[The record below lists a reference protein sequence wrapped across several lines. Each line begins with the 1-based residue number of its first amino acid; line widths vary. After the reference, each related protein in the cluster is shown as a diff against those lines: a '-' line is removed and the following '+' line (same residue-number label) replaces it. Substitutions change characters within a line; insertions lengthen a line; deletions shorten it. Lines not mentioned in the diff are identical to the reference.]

1 MLYRGGSMLT
11 IVLVVLAGFGALS
24 LLWAVFGGL
33 LPSPRGMVLLL
44 SCTDLTDA
52 EMAVHR
58 HRWLTGMGVLR
69 CPLVVIDGGL
79 SDEERQTLRR
89 KDIEIWDPDMIGD
102 PFRQEVGPDG
112 GT

>member
-1 MLYRGGSMLT
+1 MLT

-33 LPSPRGMVLLL
+33 LPCPRRMILLQVCENL
-44 SCTDLTDA
+44 SEV

-58 HRWLTGMGVLR
+58 HRWLTGIGALR
-69 CPLVVIDGGL
+69 CPLVLLDGGL
-79 SDEERQTLRR
+79 SEQELETLRR
-89 KDIEIWDPDMIGD
+89 KDIGSWDLDALED
-102 PFRQEVGPDG
+102 LLRQELRPDG